1 MTRIAPVGT
10 DNAHLP
16 DAAIGAAIDASKAIP
31 SIMRYIATGPVLG
44 SKKRRDMRRLTT
56 LLLLAVVAV
65 GAAWLSLRVVA
76 QDLAAGKHIHAN
88 HADDAK
94 AKGTQAPVAAGLA
107 PGVQPGGP
115 AAVAAPARL
124 AVAIAADPVAQA
136 LLAAGRDHLAR
147 KVSASSLPVDDSRA
161 NKGSGI
167 DLVDRGLERILSLRQ
182 ALPRHRARA
191 PQLYGLRDK
200 PTLTGDERRR
210 ALTAENLQ
218 IFLTTY
224 AQVLDGARDNLEGGD
239 IVLLQRKRGAKRL
252 LPAVVSDVVDND
264 GVPMVITMDP
274 VDRVAREQVLSTY
287 NVEGHYRLRLAE
299 IERIRHDLELSAVQ
313 PLGTAL

>member
-1 MTRIAPVGT
+1 
-10 DNAHLP
+10 
-16 DAAIGAAIDASKAIP
+16 
-31 SIMRYIATGPVLG
+31 MRYIATGPVLG
-44 SKKRRDMRRLTT
+44 SKKRRDMRRLATVV
-56 LLLLAVVAV
+56 LLVAV
-65 GAAWLSLRVVA
+65 AGGAAWLSLRVVA
-76 QDLAAGKHIHAN
+76 QDLSEGRHIHAN

-94 AKGTQAPVAAGLA
+94 GKAAQAPAPAGVAANA
-107 PGVQPGGP
+107 QPGGP
-115 AAVAAPARL
+115 AAVALPSRAL
-124 AVAIAADPVAQA
+124 SQIAVDPVAQA

-191 PQLYGLRDK
+191 PQLYGLREK

-218 IFLTTY
+218 IFLMTF
-224 AQVLDGARDNLEGGD
+224 AQRLDGTRDMLEGGD
-239 IVLLQRKRGAKRL
+239 IVLLQRKHGAKRL
-252 LPAVVSDVVDND
+252 LPAIVSDVVDND
-264 GVPMVITMDP
+264 GVPMVMTMDP

-287 NVEGHYRLRLAE
+287 TIEGHYRLHTAE
-299 IERIRHDLELSAVQ
+299 VERIRQNLELSIVQ
-313 PLGTAL
+313 PVGATL